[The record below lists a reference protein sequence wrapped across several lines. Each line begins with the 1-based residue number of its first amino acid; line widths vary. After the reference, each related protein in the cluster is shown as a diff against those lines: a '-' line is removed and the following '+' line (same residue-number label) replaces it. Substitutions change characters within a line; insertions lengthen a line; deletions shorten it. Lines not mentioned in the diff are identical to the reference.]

1 MSDDPW
7 VLGTVRGYRIPFHS
21 QPFQSAE
28 PGLVKL
34 ADLENQ
40 ALQDEMVVLQQTGA
54 IEPVTGVPKFV
65 SPLFVIPKQ
74 DGKWRVIFNLKR
86 LNQCVQVE
94 HFKMQSLSDLPDLL
108 THRMFLCKL
117 DLKNAYHSIS
127 VDPRDRP
134 FLCFRHPSLGT
145 LWQYTCL
152 PFGLA
157 DAPRAFTKILSP
169 VVAHLRGFGCQVI
182 TYLDDWLLT
191 DSSKT
196 HLGAMVQKTIHL
208 LEELGF
214 TVNRQKSV
222 LSPSTSLIF
231 LGMSIDTV
239 AMTATWPGDKAKKV
253 QHECSRI
260 LRKQSISVAELWCL
274 LGKMEASR
282 FAVPVAPPLH
292 YRGLQYLLHDN
303 LVPNSV
309 LDHLPPVPLSPWAQ
323 TDLVWWTSATP
334 STFRSS
340 LLVPPV
346 TVSMATDASRA
357 GWGAVC
363 GNRTTGGRWHPD
375 ESKNHINWLEMRA
388 VQLGLQAFVS
398 QIHDTS
404 IRLEVDNVSTVAF
417 LNRKGGTRSQRL
429 CHLAQEIW
437 EWALSRSLVLVAVHV
452 PGKSNTVADHQS
464 RHFQRTP
471 SDWMLNPA
479 LFRELETLLGPFKVD
494 LFAARHNAQLKS
506 YCSWSHDPW
515 AIATDAFS
523 MPALWE
529 NAYAFPPFHLVGRC
543 LRLVREFRV
552 RRILLVAPAWARQPW
567 YSLLLTMLVS
577 TPILLESAH
586 VLLGPEGELHPVH
599 QRLHMVAWPISGHPS
614 DCVAFRTE
622 LRSCGCEAWRSSTS
636 KSYDSAWRK
645 WERWCGAR
653 SVDPF
658 HADLPVVANFLG
670 DMFGDGY
677 QYRTLNVYRSA
688 LSSVLPTVDGIPV
701 GQHSDVCKVMRGVY
715 NSRPPQPRYSSTW
728 EVGPVLEALRGWGPN
743 TNLSLSKLSQ
753 KLVLLLALACAP
765 RAREIQLLQADR
777 VLRKPDGVSLF
788 LSAPTKT
795 QHSGTLKEFF
805 HFFFC

>member
-1 MSDDPW
+1 MDFSVRRP
-7 VLGTVRGYRIPFHS
+7 LGAGYGSRVSNSLP
-21 QPFQSAE
+21 QSTFPVCRTRTGKVSRSGE
-28 PGLVKL
+28 PGSSGRNGSAT
-34 ADLENQ
+34 ADWSNRACDRGPEVCQPVVCGPQAGREMESHFQLEAPQ
-40 ALQDEMVVLQQTGA
+40 
-54 IEPVTGVPKFV
+54 PVCA
-65 SPLFVIPKQ
+65 S
-74 DGKWRVIFNLKR
+74 
-86 LNQCVQVE
+86 
-94 HFKMQSLSDLPDLL
+94 
-108 THRMFLCKL
+108 
-117 DLKNAYHSIS
+117 
-127 VDPRDRP
+127 
-134 FLCFRHPSLGT
+134 GT
-145 LWQYTCL
+145 LQNAVSIGFTRSPDPQDVSMQARLEECL
-152 PFGLA
+152 PFYLSGSKGSSFPVFPSPKPGNPMAVHLPSFWSGRCAEDVYQDLVASGGPLA
-157 DAPRAFTKILSP
+157 GVRLPGDNLPRRLAAHGFFQDSSRHYGAEDYSPSGGVGFHRKPPEVSALPLNFFDFPGHVDRHSCDDCNMARGQGKESATRVFPNSAEAVDLCGRAAVPLGENGGFSVCSSSCPPSLQGSP
-169 VVAHLRGFGCQVI
+169 V
-182 TYLDDWLLT
+182 
-191 DSSKT
+191 
-196 HLGAMVQKTIHL
+196 
-208 LEELGF
+208 
-214 TVNRQKSV
+214 
-222 LSPSTSLIF
+222 
-231 LGMSIDTV
+231 
-239 AMTATWPGDKAKKV
+239 
-253 QHECSRI
+253 
-260 LRKQSISVAELWCL
+260 
-274 LGKMEASR
+274 
-282 FAVPVAPPLH
+282 
-292 YRGLQYLLHDN
+292 YLLHDN

-346 TVSMATDASRA
+346 TVLMATDASRA

-464 RHFQRTP
+464 RHFQRTS

-577 TPILLESAH
+577 SPILLESAH

-622 LRSCGCEAWRSSTS
+622 LRSCGVKRGGLQRQSPTTVP
-636 KSYDSAWRK
+636 
-645 WERWCGAR
+645 GANGNAGVVR
-653 SVDPF
+653 GQWIPF
-658 HADLPVVANFLG
+658 
-670 DMFGDGY
+670 M
-677 QYRTLNVYRSA
+677 QICR
-688 LSSVLPTVDGIPV
+688 
-701 GQHSDVCKVMRGVY
+701 
-715 NSRPPQPRYSSTW
+715 
-728 EVGPVLEALRGWGPN
+728 
-743 TNLSLSKLSQ
+743 
-753 KLVLLLALACAP
+753 
-765 RAREIQLLQADR
+765 
-777 VLRKPDGVSLF
+777 
-788 LSAPTKT
+788 
-795 QHSGTLKEFF
+795 
-805 HFFFC
+805 